1 MERKTN
7 ELWRASRRYRV
18 YGLIWRQVVIR
29 NVRCPLEPYLRLSV
43 VLQQTYSVL
52 SPCEW
57 YCYIRVMRYLQVS
70 LTSFTDNYK
79 LSRWLEN
86 LFSIS
91 RHVLYVYWCKSAVR
105 TVRKRRRYLAIA
117 ALVINDTH
125 EECFQTIRWVVLKLS
140 AEKYRSVHKEIS

>member
-18 YGLIWRQVVIR
+18 YGLIWRH
-29 NVRCPLEPYLRLSV
+29 V
-43 VLQQTYSVL
+43 VLAYFGCLAADIL

-57 YCYIRVMRYLQVS
+57 HCYIRVMRYLQVS

-86 LFSIS
+86 MFSIS

-105 TVRKRRRYLAIA
+105 TGRKRRMVFSNCCFSDKRHTWRMFSK
-117 ALVINDTH
+117 DTMS
-125 EECFQTIRWVVLKLS
+125 CVKAFSWK
-140 AEKYRSVHKEIS
+140 ISFCP

>member
-29 NVRCPLEPYLRLSV
+29 NVRCPLELY
-43 VLQQTYSVL
+43 VLVSFGCLAADIL

-57 YCYIRVMRYLQVS
+57 HCYIRVIRYLQVS

-86 LFSIS
+86 MFSIS

-105 TVRKRRRYLAIA
+105 IVRKRRMVFSNCCFSDKRHTWRMFSK
-117 ALVINDTH
+117 DTMS
-125 EECFQTIRWVVLKLS
+125 CVKAFSWK
-140 AEKYRSVHKEIS
+140 ISFCP

>member
-18 YGLIWRQVVIR
+18 YGLIWRQNVIR

-43 VLQQTYSVL
+43 VLQQTYFRL
-52 SPCEW
+52 ANGIATLC
-57 YCYIRVMRYLQVS
+57 VMRYLQVS

-86 LFSIS
+86 MFSIP

-105 TVRKRRRYLAIA
+105 IVRKRRMVFSNCCFSDKRHTWRMFSK
-117 ALVINDTH
+117 DTMS
-125 EECFQTIRWVVLKLS
+125 CVKAFSWK
-140 AEKYRSVHKEIS
+140 ISFCP